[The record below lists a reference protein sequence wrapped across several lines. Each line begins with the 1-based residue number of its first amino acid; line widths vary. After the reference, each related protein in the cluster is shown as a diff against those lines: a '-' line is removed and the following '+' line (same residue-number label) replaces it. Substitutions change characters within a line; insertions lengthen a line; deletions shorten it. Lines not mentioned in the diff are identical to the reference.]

1 MTDARPSRAC
11 CGLDPTPAVEDAL
24 RAVFVLTGRG
34 EPVTT
39 SLLAQVLGVQ
49 PSTVSSML
57 KRLTEHDLLDR
68 TDPQRAV
75 LTAHG
80 ARHARHV
87 VRRHRLVETL
97 LVEVLGMP
105 VEEVHAEADALE
117 HAVSDALLE
126 RIDDRL
132 GRPAHDPHGDPVPRG
147 EDDHAAE
154 ARTWGVGLDDVA
166 APSRFAV
173 ERVHDWDG
181 AALRHLHDLGIQ
193 PGVMLDVLE
202 RGPFGGPLWVRLDG
216 HELALGDGLTRLVHG
231 QRMP

>member
-1 MTDARPSRAC
+1 MTDARPSRDC
-11 CGLDPTPAVEDAL
+11 CGLDPTPPVEDAL
-24 RAVFVLTGRG
+24 RTVFVLTGRG

-57 KRLTEHDLLDR
+57 KRLTEHGLLDR
-68 TDPQRAV
+68 SDPQRAV
-75 LTAHG
+75 LTEHG
-80 ARHARHV
+80 RRHARHV

-105 VEEVHAEADALE
+105 VAEVHVEADALE
-117 HAVSDALLE
+117 HAVSDTVLE
-126 RIDDRL
+126 RIDAHL
-132 GRPAHDPHGDPVPRG
+132 GRPGADPHGDPIPRDDQDREEAWGDRLDVVP
-147 EDDHAAE
+147 
-154 ARTWGVGLDDVA
+154 

-173 ERVHDWDG
+173 ERVQDWDG

-193 PGVMLDVLE
+193 PGAMLDVLE

-216 HELALGDGLTRLVHG
+216 REHALGEGLTRLVHG
-231 QRMP
+231 QRMT